1 MSENTAKELKKKLFS
16 SKKNGYEAFDGERTE
31 RAYGF
36 CEGYKDFL
44 NAAKTEREC
53 AALAREMLEQAGFEE
68 FDEFRGEPYPAGAK
82 VYKIQRNKAVL
93 AAVIGKKPAAQGV
106 RIAAAHID
114 SPRLD
119 LKPNPLYEDGE
130 MGYFKTHYY
139 GGIKKYQ
146 WPTVPLALHGV
157 VCKADL
163 TEFSVNIGEDESDP
177 QFVITDILPHLDR
190 EQMSRKTA
198 DIIKGEE
205 LNVLVGSV
213 PFNSEEESQQVKLGI
228 LNILFEKY
236 GMTEDDFLS
245 AELTLVPAAP
255 SRDIGF
261 DRSLIGGYG
270 HDDRVCAYPALR
282 AVIEANEPEN
292 TVLTVLADKEEIG
305 SEGNTGMQSSFLKD
319 FIADLARLEGV
330 QARDVLR
337 KSSCLSADVNAAF
350 DPSFP
355 QPFEKNNTAY
365 INHGVCVT
373 KYTGARGKSSTNDAS
388 AEYMGKI
395 RCILDKNDVLW
406 QAGEMGAV
414 DAGGGGTVAMYIANL
429 DVDTVDVGV
438 PVLSMHS
445 PFEVVSKLDVF
456 SAYEAFSAFF
466 AD

>member
-1 MSENTAKELKKKLFS
+1 M
-16 SKKNGYEAFDGERTE
+16 
-31 RAYGF
+31 
-36 CEGYKDFL
+36 
-44 NAAKTEREC
+44 
-53 AALAREMLEQAGFEE
+53 
-68 FDEFRGEPYPAGAK
+68 
-82 VYKIQRNKAVL
+82 
-93 AAVIGKKPAAQGV
+93 
-106 RIAAAHID
+106 
-114 SPRLD
+114 
-119 LKPNPLYEDGE
+119 
-130 MGYFKTHYY
+130 
-139 GGIKKYQ
+139 
-146 WPTVPLALHGV
+146 
-157 VCKADL
+157 
-163 TEFSVNIGEDESDP
+163 
-177 QFVITDILPHLDR
+177 
-190 EQMSRKTA
+190 
-198 DIIKGEE
+198 
-205 LNVLVGSV
+205 
-213 PFNSEEESQQVKLGI
+213 
-228 LNILFEKY
+228 
-236 GMTEDDFLS
+236 
-245 AELTLVPAAP
+245 
-255 SRDIGF
+255 
-261 DRSLIGGYG
+261 
-270 HDDRVCAYPALR
+270 
-282 AVIEANEPEN
+282 IEANEPEN